1 MKNDMKIVLRGI
13 QPRHNGESAVPG
25 TASTVI
31 NLRERE
37 EALEVVGVPRQVG
50 TLSPGDRVLLVDDD
64 NTLVLRDNKVMVGD
78 TVVLDAGCPV
88 TGAHKVGALIVV
100 VTQEGKQLLR
110 RRLRPP
116 QRGRR
121 HPSTA
126 SCRRRA
132 IDALDHNP
140 RLRLPCALHRLAST
154 PCASRCGSAHQADG

>member
-78 TVVLDAGCPV
+78 TVVLDAV
-88 TGAHKVGALIVV
+88 A
-100 VTQEGKQLLR
+100 R
-110 RRLRPP
+110 
-116 QRGRR
+116 
-121 HPSTA
+121 S
-126 SCRRRA
+126 
-132 IDALDHNP
+132 
-140 RLRLPCALHRLAST
+140 LART
-154 PCASRCGSAHQADG
+154 RWER